1 VSQRRDSQKQK
12 NKEVVMAFYGG
23 SRINTNVGA
32 LNAFN
37 ALNSINSKIGTV
49 QMRLAS
55 GKRINSAADDPA
67 GYTIGRKLAARSRSL
82 SQALN
87 NVGELKNI
95 LSVAEGGLQAIN
107 DIYVG
112 IKEKI
117 IQAGNGSYGAD
128 ELNAIVTQVQDM
140 LDEVDDIISE
150 TKFNGSQLLDG
161 NFTSKTFQ
169 TGADSGDSITVSLN
183 ATIDSADFGL
193 NSLTTANIGA
203 SATLASLDTAIQRVS
218 TELQKVGSLISRMD
232 VKEQTL
238 SVAITNTEAAM
249 SRIMDADIAKEQL
262 ELTKLQI
269 LQQTA
274 TVQLAQA
281 NAAPQGVLALF
292 R

>member
-1 VSQRRDSQKQK
+1 
-12 NKEVVMAFYGG
+12 MAFYSG

-49 QMRLAS
+49 QMRLAT

-67 GYTIGRKLAARSRSL
+67 GYTIAKKLNTRSRSL
-82 SQALN
+82 SQALS

-95 LSVAEGGLQAIN
+95 LSVAEGGLQSIN
-107 DIYVG
+107 EIYVG
-112 IKEKI
+112 IKEKV
-117 IQAGNGSYGAD
+117 IQAGNGSYGSE
-128 ELNAIVTQVQDM
+128 ELAAIVTQIQDM
-140 LDEVDDIISE
+140 LNEVDDIISE
-150 TKFNGSQLLDG
+150 TKFNGSQLLNA

-169 TGADSGDSITVSLN
+169 TGADGGDTLSVSIS

-193 NSLTTANIGA
+193 NSLDSSDLTGSAVTT
-203 SATLASLDTAIQRVS
+203 TLNSLDTAITRVS
-218 TELQKVGSLISRMD
+218 TELQYVGSLVSRLD

-238 SVAITNTEAAM
+238 SIAITNTEAAH
-249 SRIMDADIAKEQL
+249 SRIVDADIAREQL
-262 ELTKLQI
+262 EITKLQI

-281 NAAPQGVLALF
+281 NVAPQGVLALF

>member
-1 VSQRRDSQKQK
+1 
-12 NKEVVMAFYGG
+12 MAFYSG

-37 ALNSINSKIGTV
+37 ALSNINSRIGTV

-67 GYTIGRKLAARSRSL
+67 GYTLGKKLEARSRSL

-87 NVGELKNI
+87 NVGELKNV
-95 LSVAEGGLQAIN
+95 LAVAEGGLQNIN

-112 IKEKI
+112 IKEKV
-117 IQAGNGSYGAD
+117 IQAGNGSYGSE
-128 ELNAIVTQVQDM
+128 ELDAIVTQIKDM
-140 LDEVDDIISE
+140 LNEVDDIISQ
-150 TKFNGSQLLDG
+150 TKFNSSQLLDA
-161 NFTSKTFQ
+161 NFTGKVFQ
-169 TGADSGDSITVSLN
+169 IGADGGDQLTVSLSK
-183 ATIDSADFGL
+183 AIDSSDFGL
-193 NSLTTANIGA
+193 NNIT
-203 SATLASLDTAIQRVS
+203 SAALSSTNLSTTLASLDTAIKTVS
-218 TELQKVGSLISRMD
+218 QELQYVGSLVSRLD
-232 VKEQTL
+232 VKESTL
-238 SVAITNTEAAM
+238 LTSITNTEAAK

-262 ELTKLQI
+262 EMTKLQI

-281 NAAPQGVLALF
+281 NAQPQGVLGLF

>member
-1 VSQRRDSQKQK
+1 
-12 NKEVVMAFYGG
+12 MAFYGG

-37 ALNSINSKIGTV
+37 SLNSINSKIGVV

-55 GKRINSAADDPA
+55 GKRVNSAADDPA
-67 GYTIGRKLAARSRSL
+67 GYTIGKKLEARSRSL

-87 NVGELKNI
+87 NVGEIKNI
-95 LSVAEGGLQAIN
+95 LSVAEGGLQGIN
-107 DIYVG
+107 DILVG
-112 IKEKI
+112 IKEKV
-117 IQAGNGSYGAD
+117 IQAGNGSYSAD
-128 ELNAIVTQVQDM
+128 ELTAIVTEVQDM
-140 LDEVDDIISE
+140 MDEMDDIIGE
-150 TKFNGSQLLDG
+150 TKFNGSALL
-161 NFTSKTFQ
+161 NAAFTSKTFQ
-169 TGADSGDSITVSLN
+169 TGADDGDSISVSLN

-193 NSLTTANIGA
+193 NSLTSANIGNT
-203 SATLASLDTAIQRVS
+203 ATLSSVDTAITRVS
-218 TELQKVGSLISRMD
+218 TELQTLGSLMKRMD
-232 VKEQTL
+232 VKEHTL
-238 SVAITNTEAAM
+238 SISITNTDAAM

-281 NAAPQGVLALF
+281 NASPQGVLSLF

>member
-1 VSQRRDSQKQK
+1 
-12 NKEVVMAFYGG
+12 MAFYSG

-49 QMRLAS
+49 QMRLAT
-55 GKRINSAADDPA
+55 GKRINSASDDPA
-67 GYTIGRKLAARSRSL
+67 GYTIAKKLNTRSRSL
-82 SQALN
+82 SQALS

-95 LSVAEGGLQAIN
+95 LSVAEGGLQSIN
-107 DIYVG
+107 EIYVG
-112 IKEKI
+112 IKEKV
-117 IQAGNGSYGAD
+117 IQAGNGSYGSE
-128 ELNAIVTQVQDM
+128 ELAAIVTQIQDM
-140 LDEVDDIISE
+140 LNEVDDIISE
-150 TKFNGSQLLDG
+150 TKFNGSQLLNA

-169 TGADSGDSITVSLN
+169 TGADGGDTLSVSIS

-193 NSLTTANIGA
+193 NSLDSSDLSGSAVTT
-203 SATLASLDTAIQRVS
+203 TLNSMDAAITRVS
-218 TELQKVGSLISRMD
+218 TELQYVGSLVSRLD

-238 SVAITNTEAAM
+238 SIAITNTEAAH
-249 SRIMDADIAKEQL
+249 SRIVDADIAREQL
-262 ELTKLQI
+262 EITKLQI

-281 NAAPQGVLALF
+281 NVAPQGVLALF

>member
-1 VSQRRDSQKQK
+1 
-12 NKEVVMAFYGG
+12 MAFFGG

-37 ALNSINSKIGTV
+37 SLNQINSKVGQV

-67 GYTIGRKLAARSRSL
+67 GYTIGKKLEARSKSL

-112 IKEKI
+112 IKEKV
-117 IQAGNGSYGAD
+117 IQAGNGAYGAD
-128 ELNAIVTQVQDM
+128 ELNALVTQVQDM
-140 LDEVDDIISE
+140 LNEVDDIIAE
-150 TKFNGSQLLDG
+150 TKFNGTALL
-161 NFTSKTFQ
+161 NAQFSSKTFQ
-169 TGADSGDSITVSLN
+169 TGADNGDSITVSLN

-193 NSLTTANIGA
+193 SSLTTSNIG
-203 SATLASLDTAIQRVS
+203 SSTTLASLDTAISRLS
-218 TELQKVGSLISRMD
+218 TELQSVGSLVARLD

-238 SVAITNTEAAM
+238 ATAITNTDAAK

-262 ELTKLQI
+262 EMTKLQI

-274 TVQLAQA
+274 TAQLAQA
-281 NAAPQGVLALF
+281 NASPQSVLSLF

>member
-1 VSQRRDSQKQK
+1 
-12 NKEVVMAFYGG
+12 MAFYAG

-37 ALNSINSKIGTV
+37 ALNNINSRIGTV

-67 GYTIGRKLAARSRSL
+67 GYTLSKKLEARSRSL

-87 NVGELKNI
+87 NVGELKNV
-95 LSVAEGGLQAIN
+95 LSVAEGGLQNIN

-112 IKEKI
+112 IKEKV
-117 IQAGNGSYGAD
+117 IQAGNGSYGD
-128 ELNAIVTQVQDM
+128 EELNAILTQINDM
-140 LDEVDDIISE
+140 LKEVDDIISQ
-150 TKFNGSQLLDG
+150 TKFNSSKLLDN
-161 NFTSKTFQ
+161 NFTSKIFQ
-169 TGADSGDSITVSLN
+169 IGADGGDTLTVSL
-183 ATIDSADFGL
+183 TKSIDSSDFGL
-193 NSLTTANIGA
+193 NSLSTTDLSG
-203 SATLASLDTAIQRVS
+203 SSVS
-218 TELQKVGSLISRMD
+218 TTLSSIDSAIKTVTQELQNIGSLISRLD
-232 VKEQTL
+232 VKESTL
-238 SVAITNTEAAM
+238 LTAITNTEAAK

-269 LQQTA
+269 LQQTS

-281 NAAPQGVLALF
+281 NAAPQFVLSLF

>member
-1 VSQRRDSQKQK
+1 
-12 NKEVVMAFYGG
+12 MAIYGG
-23 SRINTNVGA
+23 TRINTNVGA

-37 ALNSINSKIGTV
+37 ALNNINSKIGTT

-67 GYTIGRKLAARSRSL
+67 GYTIGKKLDTRSRSL
-82 SQALN
+82 SQALS

-112 IKEKI
+112 IKEKV
-117 IQAGNGSYGAD
+117 IQAGNGSYGAE
-128 ELNAIVTQVQDM
+128 ELGALVTQVQDM
-140 LDEVDDIISE
+140 LNEVDDIVDE
-150 TKFNGSQLLDG
+150 TKFNGSKLVNA
-161 NFTSKTFQ
+161 NFSSKVFQ
-169 TGADSGDSITVSLN
+169 TGADSGDSITVSLT
-183 ATIDSADFGL
+183 ATIDSADFGVSSL
-193 NSLTTANIGA
+193 NSTTIGA
-203 SATLASLDTAIQRVS
+203 SATLSSLDTAINRVS

-238 SVAITNTEAAM
+238 SVSITNTDAAM

-262 ELTKLQI
+262 EMTKLQI
-269 LQQTA
+269 LQQTS

-281 NAAPQGVLALF
+281 NSAPQSVLSLF